1 MVEDIRDKQISR
13 IVIEGY
19 KSIEKCDLEL
29 NTLNVLIG
37 ANGAGKSNLISFF
50 KLIGKIVDEQLQLAV
65 GESGGPDSVLHFGRK
80 KQNGLKLSFILAI
93 MGINLA

>member
-1 MVEDIRDKQISR
+1 MVDDIREKQISR

-50 KLIGKIVDEQLQLAV
+50 KLIGKIVD
-65 GESGGPDSVLHFGRK
+65 
-80 KQNGLKLSFILAI
+80 
-93 MGINLA
+93 